1 MNGVP
6 VRLTNFVDFVCKT
19 ATQKLTV
26 VRKQKK
32 ENAEDYEVYADFYK
46 AVREGIVD
54 MHKRKLPKSALDAVL
69 KGLSDKRKE
78 QAYAVIIAGYKKF
91 LGRKQVEWFDPPK
104 DDWTHAGLAVR
115 LNPEVGLVIN
125 GERHAIKLY
134 MRETPKL
141 RKANADLITHLMES
155 VLGVQKP
162 NPPRFCVLD
171 VRHGNLFAAPESADG
186 LMTIAHAEAACFAEM
201 YRGA

>member
-1 MNGVP
+1 M
-6 VRLTNFVDFVCKT
+6 
-19 ATQKLTV
+19 
-26 VRKQKK
+26 VRKQKN
-32 ENAEDYEVYADFYK
+32 ENAEDYEVYTDFYK

-54 MHKRKLPKSALDAVL
+54 MHKKEQPKSALDAIL
-69 KGLSDKRKE
+69 NGLSDKRK
-78 QAYAVIIAGYKKF
+78 QRAYAAIIAGYKRF
-91 LGRKQVEWFDPPK
+91 LGRKKVSWFPPPK

-134 MRETPKL
+134 MREKPKL
-141 RKANADLITHLMES
+141 KKANADIITHLIDFA
-155 VLGVQKP
+155 LAPGKR

-171 VRHGNLFAAPESADG
+171 VRHGHLFTAPENADD
-186 LMTIAHAEAACFAEM
+186 LMTIVRGEAACFAEM